1 MSDPAIPQFDENE
14 AVPAITHGRD
24 LVVTE
29 FGWEQDYNFLDYDF
43 APHPFWA
50 RHYFDEEGLVILHA
64 HEEDDGAL
72 DRVPEAVLAYLKYRF
87 ERLDTL
93 GATTARTRLW
103 ERPEAT

>member
-29 FGWEQDYNFLDYDF
+29 LGWEQDYNFLDYNF

-50 RHYFDEEGLVILHA
+50 RHYLDEDGVVILHDHA
-64 HEEDDGAL
+64 DGGGTLA
-72 DRVPEAVLAYLKYRF
+72 RVPKPVLAYLQYRF
-87 ERLDTL
+87 DKIDILCEE
-93 GATTARTRLW
+93 TARTRLW
-103 ERPEAT
+103 ERPEA